1 MDHRIILVPQGAEY
15 RAVCRGLR
23 RSVAPKPIVQAIP
36 VGAEPVRRH
45 LLQLRSDF
53 FKPQSPVL
61 VLGLCGSLS
70 PRLSVGDV
78 VLYRS
83 LSPVP
88 LHLRTSGTPHLVTGL
103 TVDRVLSSATEKRQ
117 LGTSG
122 ADVVD
127 MEGQAIL
134 EVLSSLHIP
143 VTMLR
148 VVSDDCHYD
157 LPDLSQAV
165 SPEGNLLPGRMAIA
179 MAQKPIAALRLIRGS
194 LQALKVLQAVVS
206 ELYQS

>member
-1 MDHRIILVPQGAEY
+1 MDHRIILVPQGAEH

-23 RSVAPKPIVQAIP
+23 RSTAPKPIVQAIP

-53 FKPQSPVL
+53 FQPQAPVL

-83 LSPVP
+83 LSTVP
-88 LHLRTSGTPHLVTGL
+88 LHLPTSGTPHLVTGL
-103 TVDRVLSSATEKRQ
+103 TLDRVLSSAAEKRE
-117 LGTSG
+117 LGASG

-134 EVLSSLHIP
+134 EVLNSLDIP

-194 LQALKVLQAVVS
+194 LHALKVLQAVVS

>member
-1 MDHRIILVPQGAEY
+1 M
-15 RAVCRGLR
+15 
-23 RSVAPKPIVQAIP
+23 
-36 VGAEPVRRH
+36 
-45 LLQLRSDF
+45 
-53 FKPQSPVL
+53 
-61 VLGLCGSLS
+61 
-70 PRLSVGDV
+70 GDV

-83 LSPVP
+83 LSTVP
-88 LHLRTSGTPHLVTGL
+88 LHLPTSGTPHLVTGL
-103 TVDRVLSSATEKRQ
+103 TLDRVLSSAAEKRE
-117 LGTSG
+117 LGASG

-134 EVLSSLHIP
+134 EVLNSLDIP

-194 LQALKVLQAVVS
+194 LHALKVLQAVVS